1 MEGCT
6 MINKVFKL
14 QHDLNYPLM
23 RDPKRNPKCYEL
35 TDQEREEAVQR
46 VDRILRERALEH
58 SHGYYGA

>member
-1 MEGCT
+1 